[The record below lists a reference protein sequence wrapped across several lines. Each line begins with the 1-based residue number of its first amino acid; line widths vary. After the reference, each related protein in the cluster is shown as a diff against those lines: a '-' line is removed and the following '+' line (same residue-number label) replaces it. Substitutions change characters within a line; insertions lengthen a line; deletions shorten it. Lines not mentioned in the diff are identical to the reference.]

1 MGGTFPYLVM
11 FYRIL
16 SNLNRPHSISIT
28 SPLSARTTSSLPQL
42 RRYASSS
49 AILCCVYRRVSK
61 PIPGPGNH
69 RVHQSTISTTIRSSM
84 SFIFFDRLSAT
95 RVNLGTLCGTGLA
108 NAGGTSWRKFA
119 EGGGTSSS
127 GQPLTCV
134 STSFVQLARPWRTCW
149 HIRLPFPSLSV
160 TMRGCNTSPQKTKKE

>member
-1 MGGTFPYLVM
+1 M
-11 FYRIL
+11 FFHIL
-16 SNLNRPHSISIT
+16 SNLNRHRPHSISIS
-28 SPLSARTTSSLPQL
+28 SPLSAPTSSYLPQL
-42 RRYASSS
+42 WRYASCP

-61 PIPGPGNH
+61 PIPGPGTH
-69 RVHQSTISTTIRSSM
+69 RVHQSTISTTIRFSM
-84 SFIFFDRLSAT
+84 SFIFFDRIFAT
-95 RVNLGTLCGTGLA
+95 WMNLDTICGTCLA

-134 STSFVQLARPWRTCW
+134 SPSFVQLARPWRTCW

-160 TMRGCNTSPQKTKKE
+160 TMSGFNISPQKMKRE